1 MTTSYT
7 DKRMQPVDKASRQ
20 RREVASQGVD
30 FTRRGKFN
38 ATPTKQERCCHPAV
52 TDIGFFAA

>member
-1 MTTSYT
+1 
-7 DKRMQPVDKASRQ
+7 MQPVDKASRQ